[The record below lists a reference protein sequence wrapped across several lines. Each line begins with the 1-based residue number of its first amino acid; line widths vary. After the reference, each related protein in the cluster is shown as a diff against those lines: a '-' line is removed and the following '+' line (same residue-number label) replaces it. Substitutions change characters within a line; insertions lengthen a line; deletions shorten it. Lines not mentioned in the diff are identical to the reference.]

1 MMLHHGMELSLS
13 CILNC
18 KELLKTLCTWILG
31 KINYSVHLHNDLFDI
46 RTDIRWSTRSD
57 GFSSINF
64 ITWYIYWLFMPR
76 FDWIFSNPMVSMTH
90 STHLYTSICGDHTI
104 AKDHSDYQS
113 NHQTTY
119 GNEGTH
125 FDPHFEPYW
134 YWMVIILENLCESRH
149 RMTLCHVDFINYDIS
164 RVETGVCRHE

>member
-46 RTDIRWSTRSD
+46 RTDIRWSTRSE

-90 STHLYTSICGDHTI
+90 STHLYTSICGPHNSQGSFWLPV
-104 AKDHSDYQS
+104 KSPNNLWKWRHSLWPTFWTLLILD
-113 NHQTTY
+113 
-119 GNEGTH
+119 GNNFGEFVRIT
-125 FDPHFEPYW
+125 
-134 YWMVIILENLCESRH
+134 S
-149 RMTLCHVDFINYDIS
+149 
-164 RVETGVCRHE
+164 